1 MSQSLPLRGKSVL
14 IPRGKNHSKSFAELV
29 RDYGGIPVEIPL
41 IAFRP
46 VSETEA
52 IREILRNL
60 DTYDWI
66 IFTSSVTVDI
76 FFSFLG
82 DGKIVS
88 KIAVIGEK
96 TEQTLNEKGYKAD
109 FRPSEYVA
117 ERFVNEFLPYV
128 MKGLRILLPK
138 GSLARDYI
146 ASSLQERGAYVEE
159 VVIYET
165 YFPET
170 SRTQLV
176 DIIQDGKLDILTFT
190 SSSTVSHFM
199 KIVQENNSF
208 EKIKDCIVACIG
220 PVTAEKASSLGLKV
234 DVVPKIFTIEE
245 MVKGIVK
252 YIEINN

>member
-1 MSQSLPLRGKSVL
+1 MSHSLPLQGKNVL
-14 IPRGKNHSKSFAELV
+14 IPRGKNHTKSFAKLV

-46 VSETEA
+46 VSDTKK
-52 IREILRNL
+52 IREIFRNL
-60 DTYDWI
+60 DSYDWI
-66 IFTSSVTVDI
+66 IFTSSVTVDT

-117 ERFVNEFLPYV
+117 EGFVKEFLPYV

-146 ASSLQERGAYVEE
+146 TSSLKERGACVEE

-165 YFPET
+165 YLPET

-176 DIIQDGKLDILTFT
+176 DIVQAGKLDILTFT
-190 SSSTVSHFM
+190 SSSTVIHFM
-199 KIVQENNSF
+199 EIVHANNGF
-208 EKIKDCIVACIG
+208 EKIKDCLVACIG

-234 DVVPKIFTIEE
+234 DVVPNIFTIEE

-252 YIEINN
+252 YIENNN